1 MPIQVVGLIPM
12 VGCTNGG
19 LAPLTAVSQSS
30 LCYTRLLCC
39 IYNFPVARSQKD
51 RMETLNS
58 LLKKLI
64 NLHRLGWP
72 QTQRLICFSAG
83 TKGVG
88 YHIQQ
93 VHCFLKT
100 HSKGKNKTE

>member
-1 MPIQVVGLIPM
+1 MVVQLE
-12 VGCTNGG
+12 VW
-19 LAPLTAVSQSS
+19 LLTAVSQSS

-39 IYNFPVARSQKD
+39 IHNFPVARSQKGK
-51 RMETLNS
+51 MEFLNT

-72 QTQRLICFSAG
+72 QTQRLICFCFPKAG

-100 HSKGKNKTE
+100 QRLD

>member
-39 IYNFPVARSQKD
+39 IHNFPVARSQKD
-51 RMETLNS
+51 RMESLNS

-64 NLHRLGWP
+64 NLHKLGWP
-72 QTQRLICFSAG
+72 Q
-83 TKGVG
+83 
-88 YHIQQ
+88 IQ
-93 VHCFLKT
+93 T
-100 HSKGKNKTE
+100 HLFFCWD